1 MQIFLRG
8 YEFILLPEKALYKPD
23 ESLLIIADIH
33 LGKASHFR
41 KSGIAMPAIAQAA
54 DYIALKKLFEKMR
67 PERVYFLG
75 DLFHSTFN
83 RDWHYFE
90 ELIQGFGHIEFTLIK
105 GNHDLINKTLFR
117 QLNVQVQDQQI
128 EDGEF
133 IYSHAPLSSSNEKLN
148 ISGHIHPG
156 IRLSGGARQSVT
168 LPCYYLMNDTFLLP
182 AFGKLTGLYIVD
194 IDNRADVYAV
204 LPNEVRRV

>member
-8 YEFILLPEKALYKPD
+8 CEFVLLPEKALYKPD

-41 KSGIAMPAIAQAA
+41 KSGIAMPAGAQAA
-54 DYIALKKLFEKMR
+54 DYDALKKLFEKIH
-67 PERVYFLG
+67 PQKVYFLG

-83 RDWHYFE
+83 KDWHYFE
-90 ELIQGFGHIEFTLIK
+90 ELIQGFGHIAFTLIK
-105 GNHDLINKTLFR
+105 GNHDLIDATLFER
-117 QLNVQVQDQQI
+117 LNISMVDTHL
-128 EDGEF
+128 EDDAF
-133 IYSHAPLSSSNEKLN
+133 IYSHAPLEDVNGKLN

-156 IRLSGGARQSVT
+156 IRLSGIPRQSLT
-168 LPCYYLMNDTFLLP
+168 MPCYYLANDTFLLP

-194 IDNRADVYAV
+194 RHNEAEVYAV
-204 LPNEVRRV
+204 LPSGVRKI